1 MIMFTFAVI
10 LVSEESQ
17 DSQAAVDKANEE
29 LIGPTEAET
38 IESIEEVSPPV
49 EMEVAPTKEEA
60 VKEGRLIDR

>member
-1 MIMFTFAVI
+1 MIMFTFAVV

-29 LIGPTEAET
+29 LIGSTEEET

-49 EMEVAPTKEEA
+49 EVVPQRKQ
-60 VKEGRLIDR
+60 L

>member
-1 MIMFTFAVI
+1 MIMFTFAVV

-29 LIGPTEAET
+29 LIGSTEEET

-49 EMEVAPTKEEA
+49 EVVPTKEAA
-60 VKEGRLIDR
+60 VKEGRLINR